1 MRAQLHERKD
11 EIYKKSGRN
20 PTINQQ
26 LEQLNQLEAQIRDEE
41 AKLTTYQRYVDDK
54 DKAERRLNNLKQNL
68 AQLSKM
74 HNEKQK
80 ELALHE
86 QTQEWKSLEGSL
98 NIEPV
103 HFPEQ
108 GIDRYET
115 SKSQIDTLKTDISL
129 REEKLAQLEN
139 ENNRINVAEKQDI
152 EAINA
157 LYQQENKIKQQEFE
171 LKSLDKEIQDKQLS
185 LIHI

>member
-1 MRAQLHERKD
+1 M
-11 EIYKKSGRN
+11 
-20 PTINQQ
+20 
-26 LEQLNQLEAQIRDEE
+26 
-41 AKLTTYQRYVDDK
+41 
-54 DKAERRLNNLKQNL
+54 
-68 AQLSKM
+68 
-74 HNEKQK
+74 
-80 ELALHE
+80 
-86 QTQEWKSLEGSL
+86 EGSL

-171 LKSLDKEIQDKQLS
+171 LKSLDKEIQDKQREKAGIEVYECS
-185 LIHI
+185 NVN